1 MSDLNAADFSTY
13 FQDVHGYEPFPWQ
26 IRLTEQVIST
36 GEWPKV
42 IDLPT
47 GSGKT
52 SVLDTAVFALA
63 VNSEQ
68 FPRRVIF
75 VIDRRII
82 VDQVYKRAELIQTK
96 IADGET
102 EVLRLIRERIADI
115 TESTS
120 DHDRALLGTTP
131 LKGGI
136 PIDSEWARRPDL
148 PWVLVSTVDQFGSR
162 LLFRGYGVS
171 KKMRSVH
178 AGLAG
183 NDCLIIL
190 DEVHLAKPFAETLSA
205 VGNLKHGEAL
215 PSRKFHIVEMSA
227 TPANSETETT
237 SETEP
242 FSLVAED
249 LSSSAILRQRVE
261 ALKLAQLRET
271 SSAKPPEVAIPDE
284 VLKIAKKDLPDGVQ
298 SVGVI
303 VNRVLTAR
311 EVHRALADAGYE
323 SHLVTGRM
331 RPLDREKALDKIE
344 LLVDPDANSDT
355 PSEGNHPSFVVATQA
370 IEVGADFSFDCL
382 ITECSPID
390 SLKQRFGRL
399 DRRGTYEE
407 RSGSP
412 AQAWILGVKSAMKSK
427 KPDFVYG
434 GAVKATWNE
443 LVERHGM
450 GNPFNVGVQAS
461 IGKPL
466 SDKDAAPAAE
476 NTLSNYASH
485 ENESSEPESDIEI
498 PRFGTLA
505 NFPDETSAPSLQAPL
520 LLNTHMEAWAQ
531 TNPEPIIQPGID
543 PFLHGME
550 TSPNSDVSLVW
561 RWDHSNEALRLIP
574 PRPAEYLQVP
584 IRAAKSWLS
593 LGPSDTAEED
603 PVADVGTMGT
613 ADELPSPNKQ
623 AQQSGEGTEENE
635 NLEKWKWARWQGY
648 EEGAK
653 PLENTREIRPGD
665 VIIVN
670 PDRGGLSNG
679 NWDPTSDIPV
689 DDLGDAAQAAYEYR
703 HTLRLDR
710 RIYEEAPLPPSEESD
725 FTTREIAEEWLR
737 QLKSDTELPES
748 RPESEWASQL
758 LQEGFGTHPILEPS
772 KYLILVEHNPKTQK
786 AKVDPA
792 TIEGSDEAQSCT
804 GTGVTLR
811 EHMDGLG
818 NLAAEFAKGLSLSEE
833 LQSDFRL
840 AGRLHDLGKVD
851 LRFQLQLVGGDP
863 VKRAGLD
870 EPLAKSLP
878 NTPNVWR
885 YPKGM
890 RHEMASVALIESNPQ
905 VLQEAH
911 DPDLVLHLIAT
922 HHGWARPIPIIP
934 EETDPQNLQYTFDGH
949 QMEASSDLAPTTIAL
964 EGADRFWRLSK
975 KYGHHGLAWLEAIFR
990 LADHRQSAK
999 EVG

>member
-1 MSDLNAADFSTY
+1 MADLTAADFPVY
-13 FQDVHGYEPFPWQ
+13 FRDVHGYEPFPWQ
-26 IRLTEQVIST
+26 VRLTEQVIST
-36 GEWPKV
+36 GEWPEV

-63 VNSEQ
+63 VNPEQ

-96 IADGET
+96 IANGET
-102 EVLRLIRERIADI
+102 EVLRLIRERISDI
-115 TESTS
+115 TGGAS
-120 DHDRALLGTTP
+120 DHDRALLGTTT
-131 LKGGI
+131 LRGGI

-205 VGNLKHGEAL
+205 IGSLKHGEAL

-227 TPANSETETT
+227 TPTDSEAER
-237 SETEP
+237 
-242 FSLVAED
+242 FRLVPED
-249 LSSSAILRQRVE
+249 LSGSAILRQRVE
-261 ALKLAQLRET
+261 ALKLARLRET
-271 SSAKPPEVAIPDE
+271 SSAKPAEVAIPDE
-284 VLKIAKKDLPDGVQ
+284 VLKITKKDLPEGVR

-311 EVHRALADAGYE
+311 AVNQALADAGYK
-323 SHLVTGRM
+323 SHLITGRM
-331 RPLDREKALDKIE
+331 RPLDREKALGEIE
-344 LLVDPDANSDT
+344 LLVDPDADPEISNEDS
-355 PSEGNHPSFVVATQA
+355 NPSFVVATQA

-412 AQAWILGVKSAMKSK
+412 AQAWILGVKSALKSK
-427 KPDFVYG
+427 KSDFVYG
-434 GAVKATWNE
+434 DAVKATWNE
-443 LVERHGM
+443 LVERHGI
-450 GNPFNVGVQAS
+450 GNPFNVGVQA
-461 IGKPL
+461 GTDKPL
-466 SDKDAAPAAE
+466 GDTDDAPVAE
-476 NTLSNYASH
+476 NTPSNYASP
-485 ENESSEPESDIEI
+485 ENESQEPEADIEI

-505 NFPDETSAPSLQAPL
+505 NFSDETTALPLLAPL

-543 PFLHGME
+543 AFLHGME
-550 TSPNSDVSLVW
+550 TSPNSDVSIVW
-561 RWDHSNEALRLIP
+561 RWDHSKEALRLVP

-584 IRAAKSWLS
+584 IRAAKSWLA
-593 LGPSDTAEED
+593 LGPKDKADEE
-603 PVADVGTMGT
+603 PVADVGAIG
-613 ADELPSPNKQ
+613 AEDELPVPAKQ
-623 AQQSGEGTEENE
+623 TPQIADEAGEDAD
-635 NLEKWKWARWQGY
+635 KWKCARWQGH

-653 PLENTREIRPGD
+653 PLENTGEIRPGD
-665 VIIVN
+665 VIIVK

-679 NWDPTSDIPV
+679 NWDPTSDIRV
-689 DDLGDAAQAAYEYR
+689 KDLGDAAQAAYGFR
-703 HTLRLDR
+703 LTLRLDR
-710 RIYEEAPLPPSEESD
+710 RIYQDAPPPPSEESD
-725 FTTREIAEEWLR
+725 FTTREIAEEWLQ
-737 QLKSDTELPES
+737 QLRNDTELPES
-748 RPESEWASQL
+748 EWASKL
-758 LQEGFGTHPILEPS
+758 LQNRFGTHDILGQE
-772 KYLILVEHNPKTQK
+772 KYLILVEHNPKTQR

-818 NLAAEFAKGLSLSEE
+818 NLAAEFAKGLGLSEE

-878 NTPNVWR
+878 NTPTVWQ

-890 RHEMASVALIESNPQ
+890 RHEMASVALIESNPK
-905 VLQEAH
+905 VLEEAH

-922 HHGWARPIPIIP
+922 HHGCARPIPIIP
-934 EETDPQNLQYTFDGH
+934 EETDPQNLQYTFEGH

-964 EGADRFWRLSK
+964 EGADRFWKLSK

-990 LADHRQSAK
+990 LADHRQSEK
-999 EVG
+999 EAG

>member
-1 MSDLNAADFSTY
+1 MAELNAADFPVY
-13 FQDVHGYEPFPWQ
+13 FRDVHGYEPFPWQ
-26 IRLTEQVIST
+26 VRLTEQVVTT

-52 SVLDTAVFALA
+52 SVLDTAIFALA
-63 VNSEQ
+63 VNPER

-82 VDQVYKRAELIQTK
+82 VDQVYERAELIQTK
-96 IADGET
+96 IADGGT
-102 EVLRLIRERIADI
+102 EVLRVIRERISDI
-115 TESTS
+115 TGGAS
-120 DHDRALLGTTP
+120 DHDQALLGTTT
-131 LKGGI
+131 LRGGI

-162 LLFRGYGVS
+162 LLFMGYGVS

-183 NDCLIIL
+183 NDCLVIL

-205 VGNLKHGEAL
+205 VSNLNHGEAL
-215 PSRKFHIVEMSA
+215 PSRKFRIVEMSA
-227 TPANSETETT
+227 TPTDSEVER
-237 SETEP
+237 
-242 FSLVAED
+242 FHLVPED
-249 LSSSAILRQRVE
+249 LSGSAILRQRVE
-261 ALKLAQLRET
+261 ALKLARLRET
-271 SSAKPPEVAIPDE
+271 SSPKPPEVAIPDE
-284 VLKIAKKDLPDGVQ
+284 VLKIAKKDLPEGVRN
-298 SVGVI
+298 VGVI

-311 EVHRALADAGYE
+311 AINQALADAGYE
-323 SHLVTGRM
+323 SHLITGRM
-331 RPLDREKALDKIE
+331 RPLDREKALKEIE
-344 LLVDPDANSDT
+344 LLVDPDANPETSD
-355 PSEGNHPSFVVATQA
+355 EDDHPSFVVATQA

-412 AQAWILGVKSAMKSK
+412 AQAWILGVKSAIKSK

-434 GAVKATWNE
+434 ESVKATWNE
-443 LVERHGM
+443 LVERHGI
-450 GNPFNVGVQAS
+450 GNPFNVGVQA
-461 IGKPL
+461 GTGMPL
-466 SDKDAAPAAE
+466 GDTDTAPVAE
-476 NTLSNYASH
+476 NAPSDR
-485 ENESSEPESDIEI
+485 ENKSPEPETDIEI
-498 PRFGTLA
+498 PRFGTLS
-505 NFPDETSAPSLQAPL
+505 NFPDEASARPKKAPL

-531 TNPEPIIQPGID
+531 TNPEPVIQPGID
-543 PFLHGME
+543 AFLHGME

-561 RWDHSNEALRLIP
+561 RWDHSNEALRLVP

-584 IRAAKSWLS
+584 IRAAKSWLA
-593 LGPSDTAEED
+593 LGPKDTAVEEPVADAGTMGDEDELPIPAKQTPQIDDDAEED
-603 PVADVGTMGT
+603 TH
-613 ADELPSPNKQ
+613 
-623 AQQSGEGTEENE
+623 
-635 NLEKWKWARWQGY
+635 KWKCARWQGH
-648 EEGAK
+648 EEGAETLDNAGK
-653 PLENTREIRPGD
+653 IRPGD

-679 NWDPTSDIPV
+679 NWDPTSSEPV
-689 DDLGDAAQAAYEYR
+689 RDLGDAAQAAYGFR
-703 HTLRLDR
+703 LTLRLDR
-710 RIYEEAPLPPSEESD
+710 RIYEDAPPPPSEESD
-725 FTTREIAEEWLR
+725 FTTREIAEEWLQ
-737 QLKSDTELPES
+737 QLQSETEL
-748 RPESEWASQL
+748 PESEWASQL
-758 LQEGFGTHPILEPS
+758 LQHGFGEHYILKQE
-772 KYLILVEHNPKTQK
+772 KYLILVEHNPETQK

-818 NLAAEFAKGLSLSEE
+818 SLAAEFAKGLGLSEE
-833 LQSDFRL
+833 LQSDFHL

-851 LRFQLQLVGGDP
+851 PRFQLQLVGGDP
-863 VKRAGLD
+863 VKRAELD

-878 NTPNVWR
+878 KAARVWQ

-905 VLQEAH
+905 VLEEAH

-934 EETDPQNLQYTFDGH
+934 EETDPQNLQYTFEGH
-949 QMEASSDLAPTTIAL
+949 QMEASSNLAPTTIAL
-964 EGADRFWRLSK
+964 EGADRFWNLSR

-990 LADHRQSAK
+990 LADHRQSAR
-999 EVG
+999 EAG

>member
-1 MSDLNAADFSTY
+1 MADLKVADFHAY
-13 FQDVHGYEPFPWQ
+13 FRDVHGYEPFPWQ
-26 IRLTEQVIST
+26 VRLTEQVIST
-36 GEWPKV
+36 GEWPQV

-96 IADGET
+96 IEGGDT
-102 EVLRLIRERIADI
+102 EVLRLVRERISDI
-115 TESTS
+115 TGGAS
-120 DHDRALLGTTP
+120 DHDRALLGTSP

-215 PSRKFHIVEMSA
+215 PSRKFQIVEMSA
-227 TPANSETETT
+227 TPTT
-237 SETEP
+237 SEAEP
-242 FSLVAED
+242 FRLVPED
-249 LSSSAILRQRVE
+249 LSGSGILRQRVE
-261 ALKLAQLRET
+261 ALKLARLRET
-271 SSAKPPEVAIPDE
+271 SSAKPSEVAIPDE
-284 VLKIAKKDLPDGVQ
+284 VLKIAKKDLPEGVR

-311 EVHRALADAGYE
+311 AVNQALADAGYQ
-323 SHLVTGRM
+323 SHLITGRM
-331 RPLDREKALDKIE
+331 RPLDREKALEEIA
-344 LLVDPDANSDT
+344 LLVDPDANPEASNED
-355 PSEGNHPSFVVATQA
+355 SNPSFVVATQA

-412 AQAWILGVKSAMKSK
+412 AQAWILGVKSALKSK

-434 GAVKATWNE
+434 EAVKATWDE
-443 LVERHGM
+443 LVERHGI
-450 GNPFNVGVQAS
+450 GNPFNVGVQ
-461 IGKPL
+461 
-466 SDKDAAPAAE
+466 
-476 NTLSNYASH
+476 
-485 ENESSEPESDIEI
+485 
-498 PRFGTLA
+498 GTLA
-505 NFPDETSAPSLQAPL
+505 NFPDEAFAPSLQAPL
-520 LLNTHMEAWAQ
+520 LLNTHIETWAQ

-543 PFLHGME
+543 AFLHGME

-561 RWDHSNEALRLIP
+561 RWDHTKEALRLVP

-584 IRAAKSWLS
+584 IRAAKSWLA
-593 LGPSDTAEED
+593 LGPRD
-603 PVADVGTMGT
+603 T
-613 ADELPSPNKQ
+613 ADEESIADVETIGAEDELPMPSKQ
-623 AQQSGEGTEENE
+623 KPQIDDDAEKDTD
-635 NLEKWKWARWQGY
+635 KWKCAKWQGH

-653 PLENTREIRPGD
+653 PLDNTSEIRPGD

-679 NWDPTSDIPV
+679 NWDPTSDIRV
-689 DDLGDAAQAAYEYR
+689 DDLGDAAQAAYGFR
-703 HTLRLDR
+703 LTLRLDG
-710 RIYEEAPLPPSEESD
+710 RIYEDAPAPPSEESD
-725 FTTREIAEEWLR
+725 ATAREIAEEWLE
-737 QLKSDTELPES
+737 QLQSDAEL
-748 RPESEWASQL
+748 PESEWASQL
-758 LQEGFGTHPILEPS
+758 LQNRFGTHYISGQE
-772 KYLILVEHNPKTQK
+772 KYVVLVEHDPKTQR

-818 NLAAEFAKGLSLSEE
+818 NLAAEFAKGLGLSEE

-851 LRFQLQLVGGDP
+851 PRFQLQLVGGDP
-863 VKRAGLD
+863 VRRAGLD

-878 NTPNVWR
+878 HAGRVWQ

-890 RHEMASVALIESNPQ
+890 RHEMASVALIESNPE
-905 VLQEAH
+905 VLEEAH

-934 EETDPQNLQYTFDGH
+934 EETDPQNLQYTFERH
-949 QMEASSDLAPTTIAL
+949 QMEASSDLAPTTLAL
-964 EGADRFWRLSK
+964 EGADRFWKLSK

-990 LADHRQSAK
+990 LADHRQSEK
-999 EVG
+999 EAG

>member
-1 MSDLNAADFSTY
+1 MPDLNAADFPVY
-13 FQDVHGYEPFPWQ
+13 FRDVHGYEPFPWQ
-26 IRLTEQVIST
+26 VRLTEQVVST

-52 SVLDTAVFALA
+52 SVLDTAIFALA
-63 VNSEQ
+63 VDPEQ

-82 VDQVYKRAELIQTK
+82 VDQVYERAELIQTK
-96 IADGET
+96 IADGGT
-102 EVLRLIRERIADI
+102 EVLRVIRERISDI
-115 TESTS
+115 TGGAS
-120 DHDRALLGTTP
+120 DHDQALLGTTT
-131 LKGGI
+131 LRGGI

-183 NDCLIIL
+183 NDCLVIL

-205 VGNLKHGEAL
+205 VGSLKHGEAL
-215 PSRKFHIVEMSA
+215 PSRKFHMVEMSA
-227 TPANSETETT
+227 TPTT
-237 SETEP
+237 SEAEP
-242 FSLVAED
+242 FRLVPED
-249 LSSSAILRQRVE
+249 LSNSAILRQRVE

-284 VLKIAKKDLPDGVQ
+284 VLKIAKKDLPEGVRN
-298 SVGVI
+298 VGVI

-311 EVHRALADAGYE
+311 AVNQALVDAGYE
-323 SHLVTGRM
+323 SHLITGRM
-331 RPLDREKALDKIE
+331 RPLDREKALEEIE
-344 LLVDPDANSDT
+344 LLVDPDANPETS
-355 PSEGNHPSFVVATQA
+355 SEDGYPSFVVATQA

-434 GAVKATWNE
+434 ESVKATWNE
-443 LVERHGM
+443 LIERHGI
-450 GNPFNVGVQAS
+450 GNPFNAGVQAGMG
-461 IGKPL
+461 IPL
-466 SDKDAAPAAE
+466 GDTDAAPASE
-476 NTLSNYASH
+476 NTLSNR
-485 ENESSEPESDIEI
+485 ENESQEPEADIEI
-498 PRFGTLA
+498 PRFGTLTS
-505 NFPDETSAPSLQAPL
+505 FPGEASAPSLQAPL
-520 LLNTHMEAWAQ
+520 LLNTHMETWAQ

-543 PFLHGME
+543 AFLHGME

-561 RWDHSNEALRLIP
+561 RWDHSNEALRLVP

-584 IRAAKSWLS
+584 IRAAKSWLAS
-593 LGPSDTAEED
+593 GPKVAADEE
-603 PVADVGTMGT
+603 PVADVGTTG
-613 ADELPSPNKQ
+613 AEDELPMPVKQ
-623 AQQSGEGTEENE
+623 TPQIDDEAKEDTD
-635 NLEKWKWARWQGY
+635 KWKYVRWQGH
-648 EEGAK
+648 EEGAE
-653 PLENTREIRPGD
+653 PLENTGEIRPGD

-679 NWDPTSDIPV
+679 NWDPTSDIRI
-689 DDLGDAAQAAYEYR
+689 DDLGDAAQAAYGHR
-703 HTLRLDR
+703 LTLRLDNN
-710 RIYEEAPLPPSEESD
+710 IYTDAPPPPSEESD
-725 FTTREIAEEWLR
+725 FSPREIAEEWLER
-737 QLKSDTELPES
+737 LQSNAE
-748 RPESEWASQL
+748 RPEAQWASQL
-758 LQEGFGTHPILEPS
+758 LQNRFGIHIILDPK
-772 KYLILVEHNPKTQK
+772 KYLILVEHDPKTQR

-818 NLAAEFAKGLSLSEE
+818 GLAAEFAKSLGISQE
-833 LQSDFRL
+833 LQNDIQL

-851 LRFQLQLVGGDP
+851 LRFQLQLVGGDL

-878 NTPNVWR
+878 NTPAVRR

-890 RHEMASVALIESNPQ
+890 RHEMASVALIESNPK
-905 VLQEAH
+905 VLEEAH

-934 EETDPQNLQYTFDGH
+934 EETDPQNLQYTFEGH
-949 QMEASSDLAPTTIAL
+949 RMEASSDLAPTTIAL
-964 EGADRFWRLSK
+964 EGADRFWKLSK

-990 LADHRQSAK
+990 LADHRQSAR
-999 EVG
+999 EAG

>member
-1 MSDLNAADFSTY
+1 MPDLNAADFPVY
-13 FQDVHGYEPFPWQ
+13 FRDVHGYEPFPWQ
-26 IRLTEQVIST
+26 VRLTEQVIST

-52 SVLDTAVFALA
+52 SVLDTAIFALA
-63 VNSEQ
+63 VDPEQ

-82 VDQVYKRAELIQTK
+82 VDQVYERAELIQTK
-96 IADGET
+96 IADGGT
-102 EVLRLIRERIADI
+102 EVLRAIRERISDI
-115 TESTS
+115 TGGTS
-120 DHDRALLGTTP
+120 DHDQALLGTTT
-131 LKGGI
+131 LRGGI

-183 NDCLIIL
+183 NDCLVIL

-205 VGNLKHGEAL
+205 VGSLNHGEAL
-215 PSRKFHIVEMSA
+215 PSRKFHMVEMSA
-227 TPANSETETT
+227 TPTT
-237 SETEP
+237 SEVEP
-242 FSLVAED
+242 FRLVPED
-249 LSSSAILRQRVE
+249 LSNSAILRQRVE
-261 ALKLAQLRET
+261 ALKLARLRET
-271 SSAKPPEVAIPDE
+271 SSAKPPEAAIPDE
-284 VLKIAKKDLPDGVQ
+284 VLKIANKDLPEGVRN
-298 SVGVI
+298 VGVI

-311 EVHRALADAGYE
+311 AVNQALVDAGYE
-323 SHLVTGRM
+323 SHLITGRM
-331 RPLDREKALDKIE
+331 RPLDREKALEEIE
-344 LLVDPDANSDT
+344 LLVDPDANPETS
-355 PSEGNHPSFVVATQA
+355 SEDGLPSFVVATQA

-434 GAVKATWNE
+434 ESVKATWNE
-443 LVERHGM
+443 LVERHGI
-450 GNPFNVGVQAS
+450 GNPFNVGVQAGMD
-461 IGKPL
+461 IPL
-466 SDKDAAPAAE
+466 GDTHAAPASE
-476 NTLSNYASH
+476 NTLSNR
-485 ENESSEPESDIEI
+485 ENESQEPEADIEI

-505 NFPDETSAPSLQAPL
+505 NFPGEASAPSLRAPL

-543 PFLHGME
+543 AFLHGME

-561 RWDHSNEALRLIP
+561 RWDHSNEALRLVP

-584 IRAAKSWLS
+584 TRSAKSWLA
-593 LGPSDTAEED
+593 LGPKDTADEE
-603 PVADVGTMGT
+603 PVADVGTTGAEDDLPT
-613 ADELPSPNKQ
+613 PAKQSPQIDDEVEEDAD
-623 AQQSGEGTEENE
+623 
-635 NLEKWKWARWQGY
+635 KWKCARWQGH

-653 PLENTREIRPGD
+653 LLDNTGEIRPGD

-679 NWDPTSDIPV
+679 NWDPTSSEPV
-689 DDLGDAAQAAYEYR
+689 QDLGDAAQAAYGFR
-703 HTLRLDR
+703 LTLRLDR
-710 RIYEEAPLPPSEESD
+710 RIYENAPPPPSEESD

-737 QLKSDTELPES
+737 QLQSDTELPEAK
-748 RPESEWASQL
+748 WAGQL
-758 LQEGFGTHPILEPS
+758 LENRFGTHYILEQE
-772 KYLILVEHNPKTQK
+772 KYLILVEHNPETQR

-818 NLAAEFAKGLSLSEE
+818 NLAAEFAKSLGLSEE

-851 LRFQLQLVGGDP
+851 PRFQLQLVGGDL

-905 VLQEAH
+905 VLEEAH

-922 HHGWARPIPIIP
+922 HHGCARPIPIIP
-934 EETDPQNLQYTFDGH
+934 EEPDPQNLQYAFEGH

-964 EGADRFWRLSK
+964 EGADRFWKLSK

-990 LADHRQSAK
+990 LADHRQSAR
-999 EVG
+999 EAGR

>member
-1 MSDLNAADFSTY
+1 MADLNAADFPVY
-13 FQDVHGYEPFPWQ
+13 FRDVHGYEPFPWQ
-26 IRLTEQVIST
+26 VRLTEQVIST
-36 GEWPKV
+36 GEWPEV

-63 VNSEQ
+63 VNPEQ

-82 VDQVYKRAELIQTK
+82 VDQVYERAELIQTK

-102 EVLRLIRERIADI
+102 EVLRLIRERISDI
-115 TESTS
+115 TGGAS
-120 DHDRALLGTTP
+120 DHDRALLGTTT
-131 LKGGI
+131 LRGGI

-162 LLFRGYGVS
+162 LLFRGYGIS

-215 PSRKFHIVEMSA
+215 PSRKFHIVQMSA
-227 TPANSETETT
+227 TPTT
-237 SETEP
+237 SEAEP
-242 FSLVAED
+242 FRLVPED
-249 LSSSAILRQRVE
+249 LSGSTILRQRVE
-261 ALKLAQLRET
+261 ALKLARLRET
-271 SSAKPPEVAIPDE
+271 SSAKPSEVAIPDE
-284 VLKIAKKDLPDGVQ
+284 VLKIAKKDLPEGVR

-311 EVHRALADAGYE
+311 AVNQALVDAGYK
-323 SHLVTGRM
+323 SHLITGRM
-331 RPLDREKALDKIE
+331 RPLDREKALKRIE
-344 LLVDPDANSDT
+344 LLVDPDANPEASNED
-355 PSEGNHPSFVVATQA
+355 SNPSFVVATQA

-382 ITECSPID
+382 ITECSPVD

-407 RSGSP
+407 RSGSA
-412 AQAWILGVKSAMKSK
+412 AQAWILGVKSALKSK

-434 GAVKATWNE
+434 DAVKATWDE
-443 LVERHGM
+443 LVERHGI
-450 GNPFNVGVQAS
+450 GNPFNVGVQGTLTDFPS
-461 IGKPL
+461 ET
-466 SDKDAAPAAE
+466 AAP
-476 NTLSNYASH
+476 S
-485 ENESSEPESDIEI
+485 I
-498 PRFGTLA
+498 
-505 NFPDETSAPSLQAPL
+505 QAPL

-543 PFLHGME
+543 AFLHGME

-561 RWDHSNEALRLIP
+561 RWDHTKEALRLVP

-584 IRAAKSWLS
+584 IRAAKSWLA
-593 LGPSDTAEED
+593 LGPKDKADEEPIADVETMGAEDELPIPSKQKPQIDDDAEED
-603 PVADVGTMGT
+603 TD
-613 ADELPSPNKQ
+613 
-623 AQQSGEGTEENE
+623 
-635 NLEKWKWARWQGY
+635 KWKCAKWQGH

-653 PLENTREIRPGD
+653 PLENTSEIHPGD

-679 NWDPTSDIPV
+679 NWDPTSDIRV
-689 DDLGDAAQAAYEYR
+689 DDLGDAAQAAYGFR
-703 HTLRLDR
+703 LTLRLDGL
-710 RIYEEAPLPPSEESD
+710 IYKDAPPPPSEESD
-725 FTTREIAEEWLR
+725 FTAREISEEWLQ
-737 QLKSDTELPES
+737 QLQSDTELPES
-748 RPESEWASQL
+748 AWASQL
-758 LQEGFGTHPILEPS
+758 LRHGFGTHYILAPE
-772 KYLILVEHNPKTQK
+772 KYLILVEHNPETQR

-804 GTGVTLR
+804 GTGVTLK

-818 NLAAEFAKGLSLSEE
+818 NLAAEFAKGLGLSEE

-840 AGRLHDLGKVD
+840 AGRLHDLGKID
-851 LRFQLQLVGGDP
+851 PRFQLQLVGGDL
-863 VKRAGLD
+863 VRRAGLD

-878 NTPNVWR
+878 NAGRVWR
-885 YPKGM
+885 YPKNM
-890 RHEMASVALIESNPQ
+890 RHEMASVALIESNPK
-905 VLQEAH
+905 VLEEAH

-934 EETDPQNLQYTFDGH
+934 EETDPQNLQYTFEGH

-964 EGADRFWRLSK
+964 EGADRFWKLSR
-975 KYGHHGLAWLEAIFR
+975 KYGQHGLAWLEAIFR
-990 LADHRQSAK
+990 LADHRQSEK
-999 EVG
+999 EAG

>member
-1 MSDLNAADFSTY
+1 MANLNAADFPVY
-13 FQDVHGYEPFPWQ
+13 FRDVHGYEPFPWQ
-26 IRLTEQVIST
+26 VRLTEQVIST
-36 GEWPKV
+36 GEWPEV

-63 VNSEQ
+63 VNPEQ

-82 VDQVYKRAELIQTK
+82 VDQVYERAELIQTK
-96 IADGET
+96 IADGQT
-102 EVLRLIRERIADI
+102 KVLRLIKERIADI
-115 TESTS
+115 TGSTS
-120 DHDRALLGTTP
+120 DHDRALLGTSP

-190 DEVHLAKPFAETLSA
+190 DEVHLAEPFAETLSA

-215 PSRKFHIVEMSA
+215 PSRKFQIVEMSA
-227 TPANSETETT
+227 TPTT
-237 SETEP
+237 SEAEP
-242 FSLVAED
+242 FHLVPED
-249 LSSSAILRQRVE
+249 LSGSAILRQRVE
-261 ALKLAQLRET
+261 ALKLARLRET
-271 SSAKPPEVAIPDE
+271 SSPKPPEVAIPDE
-284 VLKIAKKDLPDGVQ
+284 VLKIAKKDLPEGVR

-311 EVHRALADAGYE
+311 AVNQALVDAGYE
-323 SHLVTGRM
+323 SHLITGRM
-331 RPLDREKALDKIE
+331 RPLDREKALEEIE
-344 LLVDPDANSDT
+344 LLVDPDANPEASNQD
-355 PSEGNHPSFVVATQA
+355 SNPSFVVATQA

-412 AQAWILGVKSAMKSK
+412 AQAWILGVKSALKSK

-434 GAVKATWNE
+434 DAVKATWNE
-443 LVERHGM
+443 LVERHGI
-450 GNPFNVGVQAS
+450 GNPFNVGVQ
-461 IGKPL
+461 
-466 SDKDAAPAAE
+466 
-476 NTLSNYASH
+476 
-485 ENESSEPESDIEI
+485 
-498 PRFGTLA
+498 GTLTD
-505 NFPDETSAPSLQAPL
+505 FPSEAFARPHKAPL
-520 LLNTHMEAWAQ
+520 LLNTHIEAWAQ

-543 PFLHGME
+543 AFLHGME

-561 RWDHSNEALRLIP
+561 RWDHTKEALRLVP

-584 IRAAKSWLS
+584 IRAAKSWLA
-593 LGPSDTAEED
+593 LGLKDKADEE
-603 PVADVGTMGT
+603 PIADVETMG
-613 ADELPSPNKQ
+613 AEDELPIPAKQ
-623 AQQSGEGTEENE
+623 KPQIDDDAEKDTD
-635 NLEKWKWARWQGY
+635 KWKCARWQGH

-653 PLENTREIRPGD
+653 PLDNTSEIRPGD

-670 PDRGGLSNG
+670 PGRGGLRNG
-679 NWDPTSDIPV
+679 NWDPTSSELV
-689 DDLGDAAQAAYEYR
+689 RDLGDAAQAAYGFR
-703 HTLRLDR
+703 LTLRLDR
-710 RIYEEAPLPPSEESD
+710 RIYENAPLPPSEKSD
-725 FTTREIAEEWLR
+725 ATVREIAEEWLER
-737 QLKSDTELPES
+737 LRSDAEQPEAK
-748 RPESEWASQL
+748 WASRL
-758 LQEGFGTHPILEPS
+758 LQNRFGIHTILDPK
-772 KYLILVEHNPKTQK
+772 KYLILVEHDPKTQR

-818 NLAAEFAKGLSLSEE
+818 NLAAEFAKGLGLSEE

-851 LRFQLQLVGGDP
+851 PRFQLQLVGGDP

-878 NTPNVWR
+878 HAGRVWE

-890 RHEMASVALIESNPQ
+890 RHEMASVALIESNPE
-905 VLQEAH
+905 VLEEAH

-934 EETDPQNLQYTFDGH
+934 EETDPQNLQYAFEGH

-964 EGADRFWRLSK
+964 EGADRFWKLSK

-990 LADHRQSAK
+990 LADHRQSEK
-999 EVG
+999 EAS

>member
-1 MSDLNAADFSTY
+1 MADLKAADFPAY
-13 FQDVHGYEPFPWQ
+13 FRDIHGYEPFPWQ
-26 IRLTEQVIST
+26 VRLTEQVIST
-36 GEWPKV
+36 GEWPEV

-63 VNSEQ
+63 VNPEQ

-82 VDQVYKRAELIQTK
+82 VDQVYERAELIQTK

-102 EVLRLIRERIADI
+102 EVLRLVRGRISDI
-115 TESTS
+115 TGGAS
-120 DHDRALLGTTP
+120 DHDQVLLGTTP

-215 PSRKFHIVEMSA
+215 PSRKFQIVEMSA
-227 TPANSETETT
+227 TPTT
-237 SETEP
+237 SEAEP
-242 FSLVAED
+242 FRLVPED
-249 LSSSAILRQRVE
+249 LSCSAILRQRVE
-261 ALKLAQLRET
+261 ALKLARLRET
-271 SSAKPPEVAIPDE
+271 SSAKPSEVAIPDE
-284 VLKIAKKDLPDGVQ
+284 VLKIAKKDLPEGVR

-311 EVHRALADAGYE
+311 AVNQALVDAGYE
-323 SHLVTGRM
+323 SHLITGRM
-331 RPLDREKALDKIE
+331 RPLDREKALEEIE
-344 LLVDPDANSDT
+344 LLVDPDVDPEISNKS
-355 PSEGNHPSFVVATQA
+355 SNPSFVVATQA

-412 AQAWILGVKSAMKSK
+412 AQAWILGVKSALKSK

-434 GAVKATWNE
+434 DAVKATWDE
-443 LVERHGM
+443 LVERHGI
-450 GNPFNVGVQAS
+450 GNPFNVGVQA
-461 IGKPL
+461 GMNKPL
-466 SDKDAAPAAE
+466 GDTDAASSSDNAP
-476 NTLSNYASH
+476 SNYASP
-485 ENESSEPESDIEI
+485 ENESPEPEAAIEI
-498 PRFGTLA
+498 PRFGTLSD
-505 NFPDETSAPSLQAPL
+505 FPSETAAPSLQAPL
-520 LLNTHMEAWAQ
+520 LLNTHIEAWAQ

-543 PFLHGME
+543 AFLHGME

-561 RWDHSNEALRLIP
+561 RWDHTKEALRLVP

-584 IRAAKSWLS
+584 IRAAKSWLA
-593 LGPSDTAEED
+593 LGPKDTADEEPIADVETIGAEDELSVPSKQKPQIDDDAEED
-603 PVADVGTMGT
+603 TD
-613 ADELPSPNKQ
+613 
-623 AQQSGEGTEENE
+623 
-635 NLEKWKWARWQGY
+635 KWKCAKWQGH

-653 PLENTREIRPGD
+653 PLENTSEIHPGD

-679 NWDPTSDIPV
+679 NWDPTSDIRV
-689 DDLGDAAQAAYEYR
+689 DDLGDAAQAAYGFR
-703 HTLRLDR
+703 LTLRLDGL
-710 RIYEEAPLPPSEESD
+710 IYKDAPPPPSEESD
-725 FTTREIAEEWLR
+725 ATAREIAEEWLER
-737 QLKSDTELPES
+737 SRSNAEYPEAK
-748 RPESEWASQL
+748 WASRL
-758 LQEGFGTHPILEPS
+758 LQNRFGIHTILNPK
-772 KYLILVEHNPKTQK
+772 KYLILVEHNPETQK

-818 NLAAEFAKGLSLSEE
+818 NLAAEFAKGLGLSEE

-851 LRFQLQLVGGDP
+851 PRFQLQLVGGDP

-878 NTPNVWR
+878 HAGRVWQ

-890 RHEMASVALIESNPQ
+890 RHEMASVALIESNPE
-905 VLQEAH
+905 VLEEAH

-922 HHGWARPIPIIP
+922 HHGWARPIPIMP
-934 EETDPQNLQYTFDGH
+934 EENDPQNLQYAFEGH
-949 QMEASSDLAPTTIAL
+949 QMEASSDLAPTTLAL
-964 EGADRFWRLSK
+964 EGADRFWKLSK

-990 LADHRQSAK
+990 LADHRQSEK
-999 EVG
+999 EAG

>member
-1 MSDLNAADFSTY
+1 MADLTAADFPVY
-13 FQDVHGYEPFPWQ
+13 FRDVHGYEPFPWQ
-26 IRLTEQVIST
+26 VRLTEQVIST
-36 GEWPKV
+36 GEWPEV

-63 VNSEQ
+63 VNPEQ

-82 VDQVYKRAELIQTK
+82 VDQVYERAELIQTK

-102 EVLRLIRERIADI
+102 EILRLIREQISDI
-115 TESTS
+115 TGGASA
-120 DHDRALLGTTP
+120 HDRALLGTTT
-131 LKGGI
+131 LRGGI

-205 VGNLKHGEAL
+205 VGSLKHGEAL

-227 TPANSETETT
+227 TPTDSEVERFRLI
-237 SETEP
+237 P
-242 FSLVAED
+242 ED
-249 LSSSAILRQRVE
+249 LSGSAILRQRVE
-261 ALKLAQLRET
+261 AMKLARLQET
-271 SSAKPPEVAIPDE
+271 SSPKPPEVAIPEE
-284 VLKIAKKDLPDGVQ
+284 VLKIAKKDLPEGVRN
-298 SVGVI
+298 VGVI

-311 EVHRALADAGYE
+311 AVNQALTEAGFA
-323 SHLVTGRM
+323 SHLITGRM
-331 RPLDREKALDKIE
+331 RPLDREKALREIE
-344 LLVDPDANSDT
+344 LLVDPDADPETSN
-355 PSEGNHPSFVVATQA
+355 EGGNPSFVVATQA

-412 AQAWILGVKSAMKSK
+412 AQAWILGVKFTIKSK
-427 KPDFVYG
+427 KRDFVYG
-434 GAVKATWNE
+434 DAVKATWNE
-443 LVERHGM
+443 LVERHGI
-450 GNPFNVGVQAS
+450 GNPFNVGVQADLDM
-461 IGKPL
+461 PL
-466 SDKDAAPAAE
+466 GDTDATSVAE
-476 NTLSNYASH
+476 NTPSNYTSP
-485 ENESSEPESDIEI
+485 ENESSEPEAGIEI
-498 PRFGTLA
+498 PRLGTLA
-505 NFPDETSAPSLQAPL
+505 NFPEETTALPLLAPL

-543 PFLHGME
+543 AFLHGME

-561 RWDHSNEALRLIP
+561 RWDHSKEALRLVP

-584 IRAAKSWLS
+584 IRAAKSWLA
-593 LGPSDTAEED
+593 LGPKDKADEE
-603 PVADVGTMGT
+603 PVADVGTIGAEDEQPVPAKQT
-613 ADELPSPNKQ
+613 PQIADE
-623 AQQSGEGTEENE
+623 AGEDTD
-635 NLEKWKWARWQGY
+635 KWKRARWLGH

-653 PLENTREIRPGD
+653 TLDDTGAIRPGD

-670 PDRGGLSNG
+670 PNRGGLSNG
-679 NWDPTSDIPV
+679 NWDPTSSELV
-689 DDLGDAAQAAYEYR
+689 HDLGDAAQAAYKR
-703 HTLRLDR
+703 RLTLRLDG
-710 RIYEEAPLPPSEESD
+710 RINQDAPEPPAPPSEESD
-725 FTTREIAEEWLR
+725 ATTREIVEGWLH
-737 QLKSDTELPES
+737 QLQSETEL
-748 RPESEWASQL
+748 PESEWASQL
-758 LQEGFGTHPILEPS
+758 LRHGFSTHYVSEQE
-772 KYLILVEHNPKTQK
+772 KYLILVERDLKTQR

-818 NLAAEFAKGLSLSEE
+818 NLAAEFAKGLGLSEE

-878 NTPNVWR
+878 NTPTVWR

-922 HHGWARPIPIIP
+922 HHGCARPIPIIP
-934 EETDPQNLQYTFDGH
+934 EETDPQNLQYTFEGH

-964 EGADRFWRLSK
+964 EGADRFWKLSK

-990 LADHRQSAK
+990 LADHRQSEK
-999 EVG
+999 EAS

>member
-1 MSDLNAADFSTY
+1 MADLNAADFPVY
-13 FQDVHGYEPFPWQ
+13 FRDVHGYEPFPWQ
-26 IRLTEQVIST
+26 VRLTEQVIST
-36 GEWPKV
+36 GEWPEV

-63 VNSEQ
+63 VNPEQ

-82 VDQVYKRAELIQTK
+82 VDQVYKRAELIQKK
-96 IADGET
+96 IDDGET
-102 EVLRLIRERIADI
+102 EVLRLIRERISDI
-115 TESTS
+115 TGGAS
-120 DHDRALLGTTP
+120 DHDRALLGTSP

-205 VGNLKHGEAL
+205 VGQLKHGEAL
-215 PSRKFHIVEMSA
+215 PSRKFHIVQMSA
-227 TPANSETETT
+227 TPTT
-237 SETEP
+237 SEAEP
-242 FSLVAED
+242 FRLVPED

-261 ALKLAQLRET
+261 ALKLARLRET
-271 SSAKPPEVAIPDE
+271 SSAKPSEVAIPDE
-284 VLKIAKKDLPDGVQ
+284 VLKIAKKDLPEGVR

-311 EVHRALADAGYE
+311 AVNQALADAGYQ
-323 SHLVTGRM
+323 SHLITGRM
-331 RPLDREKALDKIE
+331 RPLDREKALEEIE
-344 LLVDPDANSDT
+344 LLVDPDANL
-355 PSEGNHPSFVVATQA
+355 EGSNEDDHPSFVVATQA

-412 AQAWILGVKSAMKSK
+412 AQAWILGVKSALKSK
-427 KPDFVYG
+427 KSDFVYG
-434 GAVKATWNE
+434 DAVKATWNE
-443 LVERHGM
+443 LVDQHGI
-450 GNPFNVGVQAS
+450 GNPFNVGVQ
-461 IGKPL
+461 
-466 SDKDAAPAAE
+466 
-476 NTLSNYASH
+476 
-485 ENESSEPESDIEI
+485 
-498 PRFGTLA
+498 GTLA
-505 NFPDETSAPSLQAPL
+505 NFPDEAFAPSLQAPL
-520 LLNTHMEAWAQ
+520 LLNTHIEAWAQ

-543 PFLHGME
+543 AFLHGME

-561 RWDHSNEALRLIP
+561 RWDHTKEALRLVP

-584 IRAAKSWLS
+584 IRAAKSWLA
-593 LGPSDTAEED
+593 LGPKY
-603 PVADVGTMGT
+603 T
-613 ADELPSPNKQ
+613 ADEEPIADVETIGAEDELSVPSKQ
-623 AQQSGEGTEENE
+623 KTQIDDDVEKDTD
-635 NLEKWKWARWQGY
+635 KWKCAKWQGH

-653 PLENTREIRPGD
+653 PLENTSEIHPGD

-679 NWDPTSDIPV
+679 NWDPTSDIRV
-689 DDLGDAAQAAYEYR
+689 DDLGDAAQAAYGFR
-703 HTLRLDR
+703 LTLRLDGL
-710 RIYEEAPLPPSEESD
+710 IYKDAPPPPSEESD
-725 FTTREIAEEWLR
+725 ATAREIAEEWLER
-737 QLKSDTELPES
+737 SRSNAEYPEAK
-748 RPESEWASQL
+748 WASQL
-758 LQEGFGTHPILEPS
+758 LQNRFGIHTILNPK
-772 KYLILVEHNPKTQK
+772 KYLILVEHDPKTQR

-804 GTGVTLR
+804 GTGVTLK

-818 NLAAEFAKGLSLSEE
+818 NLAAEFAKGLGLSEE

-851 LRFQLQLVGGDP
+851 PRFQLQLVGGDP

-878 NTPNVWR
+878 HAGRVWQ

-890 RHEMASVALIESNPQ
+890 RHEMASVALIESNPE
-905 VLQEAH
+905 VLEEAH

-934 EETDPQNLQYTFDGH
+934 EETDPQNLQYTFERH
-949 QMEASSDLAPTTIAL
+949 QMEASSDLAPTTLAL
-964 EGADRFWRLSK
+964 EGADRFWKLSK

-990 LADHRQSAK
+990 LADHRQSEK
-999 EVG
+999 EAG

>member
-1 MSDLNAADFSTY
+1 MADLKAADFHAY
-13 FQDVHGYEPFPWQ
+13 FRDVHGYDPFPWQ
-26 IRLTEQVIST
+26 VRLTEQVIST
-36 GEWPKV
+36 GEWPQV

-63 VNSEQ
+63 VNPEQ

-82 VDQVYKRAELIQTK
+82 VDQVYKRAELIQKK
-96 IADGET
+96 IDDGQT
-102 EVLRLIRERIADI
+102 EVLRLMKERIADI
-115 TESTS
+115 TGSTS
-120 DHDRALLGTTP
+120 DQVLLGTSP

-190 DEVHLAKPFAETLSA
+190 DEVHLAKPFSETLSA

-215 PSRKFHIVEMSA
+215 PSRKFQIVEMSA
-227 TPANSETETT
+227 TPTDSEA
-237 SETEP
+237 EP
-242 FSLVAED
+242 FRLVPED
-249 LSSSAILRQRVE
+249 LSGSAILRQRVE
-261 ALKLAQLRET
+261 ALKLARLRET
-271 SSAKPPEVAIPDE
+271 SSAKPSEVAIPDE
-284 VLKIAKKDLPDGVQ
+284 VLKIAKKDLPEGVR

-311 EVHRALADAGYE
+311 AVSQALADAGYE
-323 SHLVTGRM
+323 SHLITGRM
-331 RPLDREKALDKIE
+331 RPLDREKALEEIE
-344 LLVDPDANSDT
+344 LLVDPDANLEASNKDD
-355 PSEGNHPSFVVATQA
+355 HPSFVVATQA
-370 IEVGADFSFDCL
+370 IEVGADFSFDYL

-412 AQAWILGVKSAMKSK
+412 AQAWILGVKSALKSK
-427 KPDFVYG
+427 KSDFVYG
-434 GAVKATWNE
+434 DAVKATWNE
-443 LVERHGM
+443 LVDRHGI
-450 GNPFNVGVQAS
+450 GNPFNVGVQ
-461 IGKPL
+461 
-466 SDKDAAPAAE
+466 
-476 NTLSNYASH
+476 
-485 ENESSEPESDIEI
+485 
-498 PRFGTLA
+498 GTLT
-505 NFPDETSAPSLQAPL
+505 NFPGETAAPSLQAPL

-543 PFLHGME
+543 AFLHGME

-561 RWDHSNEALRLIP
+561 RWDHTKEALRLVP

-584 IRAAKSWLS
+584 IRAAKSWLA
-593 LGPSDTAEED
+593 LGPKDTADEE
-603 PVADVGTMGT
+603 PIADVGTIG
-613 ADELPSPNKQ
+613 AEDELPMPSKQ
-623 AQQSGEGTEENE
+623 KPQIDDNAEEDTD
-635 NLEKWKWARWQGY
+635 KWKCTKWQGH
-648 EEGAK
+648 EECAK
-653 PLENTREIRPGD
+653 PLDNTSEIRPGD
-665 VIIVN
+665 IIIVN
-670 PDRGGLSNG
+670 PARGGLSNG
-679 NWDPTSDIPV
+679 NWDPTSSELV
-689 DDLGDAAQAAYEYR
+689 RDLGDAAQAAYKR
-703 HTLRLDR
+703 RLTLRLDR
-710 RIYEEAPLPPSEESD
+710 RIYENAPLPPLEESD
-725 FTTREIAEEWLR
+725 ATAREIAEEWLQ
-737 QLKSDTELPES
+737 QLQSDTEL
-748 RPESEWASQL
+748 PESEWASQL
-758 LQEGFGTHPILEPS
+758 LQNRFGTHYISEQE
-772 KYLILVEHNPKTQK
+772 KYLILVEHNPETQR

-804 GTGVTLR
+804 GTGVTLK

-818 NLAAEFAKGLSLSEE
+818 NLAAEFAKGLGLSEE

-851 LRFQLQLVGGDP
+851 PRFQLQLVGGDP

-878 NTPNVWR
+878 KAAKVWE

-890 RHEMASVALIESNPQ
+890 RHEMASVALIESNPK
-905 VLQEAH
+905 VLEEAH

-934 EETDPQNLQYTFDGH
+934 EETDPQNLQYTFERH
-949 QMEASSDLAPTTIAL
+949 QMEASSDLAPTTLAL
-964 EGADRFWRLSK
+964 EGADRFWKLSK

-990 LADHRQSAK
+990 LADHRQSEK
-999 EVG
+999 EAG

>member
-1 MSDLNAADFSTY
+1 MADLNAADFPVY
-13 FQDVHGYEPFPWQ
+13 FRDVHGYEPFPWQ
-26 IRLTEQVIST
+26 VRLTEQVIST
-36 GEWPKV
+36 GEWPEV

-63 VNSEQ
+63 VDPEQ

-82 VDQVYKRAELIQTK
+82 VDQVYKRAELIQKK
-96 IADGET
+96 IDDGET
-102 EVLRLIRERIADI
+102 EVLRLIRERISDI
-115 TESTS
+115 TGGAS
-120 DHDRALLGTTP
+120 DHDRALLGTTT
-131 LKGGI
+131 LRGGI

-162 LLFRGYGVS
+162 LLFRGYGIS

-215 PSRKFHIVEMSA
+215 PSRKFHTVQMSA
-227 TPANSETETT
+227 TPTT
-237 SETEP
+237 SEAEP
-242 FSLVAED
+242 FRLVPED
-249 LSSSAILRQRVE
+249 LSGSAILRQRVE
-261 ALKLAQLRET
+261 ALKLARLRET

-284 VLKIAKKDLPDGVQ
+284 VLKIAKKDLPEGVR

-311 EVHRALADAGYE
+311 AVNQALADAGYE
-323 SHLVTGRM
+323 SHLITGRM
-331 RPLDREKALDKIE
+331 RPLDREKALEEIE
-344 LLVDPDANSDT
+344 LLVDPDAN
-355 PSEGNHPSFVVATQA
+355 PEGSNEDSNPSFVVATQA

-412 AQAWILGVKSAMKSK
+412 AQAWILGVKSALKSK
-427 KPDFVYG
+427 KSDFVYG
-434 GAVKATWNE
+434 DAVKATWNE
-443 LVERHGM
+443 LVERHGI
-450 GNPFNVGVQAS
+450 GNPFNVGVQ
-461 IGKPL
+461 
-466 SDKDAAPAAE
+466 
-476 NTLSNYASH
+476 
-485 ENESSEPESDIEI
+485 
-498 PRFGTLA
+498 GTLTD
-505 NFPDETSAPSLQAPL
+505 FPNEAFARPRKAPL
-520 LLNTHMEAWAQ
+520 LLNTHIEAWAQ

-543 PFLHGME
+543 AFLHGME
-550 TSPNSDVSLVW
+550 TSPDSDVSLVW
-561 RWDHSNEALRLIP
+561 RWDHAKEALRLVP

-584 IRAAKSWLS
+584 IRAARSWLA
-593 LGPSDTAEED
+593 LGPKD
-603 PVADVGTMGT
+603 T
-613 ADELPSPNKQ
+613 ADEEPIADVETMGAEDELPIPAKQ
-623 AQQSGEGTEENE
+623 KPQIDDDAEKDTD
-635 NLEKWKWARWQGY
+635 KWKCTRWQGH

-653 PLENTREIRPGD
+653 PLDNTSEIRPGD

-679 NWDPTSDIPV
+679 NWDPTSSELV
-689 DDLGDAAQAAYEYR
+689 RDLGDAAQAAYKR
-703 HTLRLDR
+703 RLTLRLDR
-710 RIYEEAPLPPSEESD
+710 RIYENAPLPPSEESD
-725 FTTREIAEEWLR
+725 ATVREIAEEWLQ
-737 QLKSDTELPES
+737 QLQSDTEL
-748 RPESEWASQL
+748 PESEWASQL
-758 LQEGFGTHPILEPS
+758 LQNRFGTHYISEQE
-772 KYLILVEHNPKTQK
+772 KYVVLVEHNPETQK

-804 GTGVTLR
+804 GTGVTLK

-818 NLAAEFAKGLSLSEE
+818 NLASEFAKGLGLSEE

-863 VKRAGLD
+863 VKRAELD

-878 NTPNVWR
+878 KAAKVWE
-885 YPKGM
+885 YPKNM
-890 RHEMASVALIESNPQ
+890 RHEMASVALIESNPK
-905 VLQEAH
+905 VLEEAH

-934 EETDPQNLQYTFDGH
+934 EETDPQNLQYTFEGH

-964 EGADRFWRLSK
+964 EGADRFWKLSK

-990 LADHRQSAK
+990 LADHRQSEK
-999 EVG
+999 EAG

>member
-1 MSDLNAADFSTY
+1 MADLKAADFHAY
-13 FQDVHGYEPFPWQ
+13 FRDVHGYEPFPWQ
-26 IRLTEQVIST
+26 VRLTEQVIST
-36 GEWPKV
+36 GEWPEV

-63 VNSEQ
+63 VNPEQ

-82 VDQVYKRAELIQTK
+82 VDQVYERAELIQKK

-102 EVLRLIRERIADI
+102 EVLHLMKERISDI
-115 TESTS
+115 TGGAS
-120 DHDRALLGTTP
+120 DHDRALLGTSP

-205 VGNLKHGEAL
+205 VGHLKHGEAL

-227 TPANSETETT
+227 TPTDSEA
-237 SETEP
+237 EP
-242 FSLVAED
+242 FRLVPED
-249 LSSSAILRQRVE
+249 LSGSAILRQRIE
-261 ALKLAQLRET
+261 ALKLARLRET
-271 SSAKPPEVAIPDE
+271 SSAKPSEVAIPDE
-284 VLKIAKKDLPDGVQ
+284 VLKIAKKDLPEGVR

-311 EVHRALADAGYE
+311 AVSQALADAGYE
-323 SHLVTGRM
+323 SHLITGRM
-331 RPLDREKALDKIE
+331 RPLDRKKVLEEIE
-344 LLVDPDANSDT
+344 LLVDPDAAPETSNED
-355 PSEGNHPSFVVATQA
+355 GHPSFVVATQA

-412 AQAWILGVKSAMKSK
+412 AQAWILGVKSALKSK

-434 GAVKATWNE
+434 DAVKATWNE
-443 LVERHGM
+443 LVERHGI
-450 GNPFNVGVQAS
+450 GNPFNVGVQ
-461 IGKPL
+461 
-466 SDKDAAPAAE
+466 
-476 NTLSNYASH
+476 
-485 ENESSEPESDIEI
+485 
-498 PRFGTLA
+498 GTLA
-505 NFPDETSAPSLQAPL
+505 NFPDEAFAPFRKAPL

-543 PFLHGME
+543 AFLHGME
-550 TSPNSDVSLVW
+550 SSPNSDVSLVW
-561 RWDHSNEALRLIP
+561 RWDHTKEALRLVP

-584 IRAAKSWLS
+584 IRAAKSWLA
-593 LGPSDTAEED
+593 LGPKDKANEEPIADVETLGAEDELPIPAKQKPQIDNDAEED
-603 PVADVGTMGT
+603 TD
-613 ADELPSPNKQ
+613 
-623 AQQSGEGTEENE
+623 
-635 NLEKWKWARWQGY
+635 KWKCAKWQGH

-653 PLENTREIRPGD
+653 PLDDTGEIRPGD
-665 VIIVN
+665 VIIIN

-679 NWDPTSDIPV
+679 NWDPTSDIRV
-689 DDLGDAAQAAYEYR
+689 DDLGDAAQAAYER
-703 HTLRLDR
+703 RLTLRLDR
-710 RIYEEAPLPPSEESD
+710 LIYKDAPPPPSEESD
-725 FTTREIAEEWLR
+725 ATAREIAEEWLQ
-737 QLKSDTELPES
+737 QLQNDTEL
-748 RPESEWASQL
+748 PESEWASQL
-758 LQEGFGTHPILEPS
+758 LRHGFGTHYILAPE
-772 KYLILVEHNPKTQK
+772 KYLILVEHNSETQK

-804 GTGVTLR
+804 GTGVTLK

-818 NLAAEFAKGLSLSEE
+818 NLAAEFAKGLGLSEE

-878 NTPNVWR
+878 KVARVWE
-885 YPKGM
+885 YPKNM
-890 RHEMASVALIESNPQ
+890 RHEMASVALIESNPK
-905 VLQEAH
+905 VLEEAH

-934 EETDPQNLQYTFDGH
+934 KETDPQNLQYTFERH

-964 EGADRFWRLSK
+964 EGADRFWKLSK

-990 LADHRQSAK
+990 LADHRQSEK
-999 EVG
+999 EAG

>member
-1 MSDLNAADFSTY
+1 MADLTAVDFPVY
-13 FQDVHGYEPFPWQ
+13 FRDVHGYEPFPWQ
-26 IRLTEQVIST
+26 VRLTEQVIST
-36 GEWPKV
+36 GEWPEV

-63 VNSEQ
+63 VNPEQ

-82 VDQVYKRAELIQTK
+82 VDQVYERAELIQTK

-102 EVLRLIRERIADI
+102 EVLRLIRDQISDI
-115 TESTS
+115 TGGAS
-120 DHDRALLGTTP
+120 DSDRALLGTTT
-131 LKGGI
+131 LRGGI

-205 VGNLKHGEAL
+205 IGSLKHGEAL

-227 TPANSETETT
+227 TPTT
-237 SETEP
+237 SEAER
-242 FSLVAED
+242 FRLVSED
-249 LSSSAILRQRVE
+249 LSNSAILRQRVE
-261 ALKLAQLRET
+261 AMKFARLRET
-271 SSAKPPEVAIPDE
+271 SSAKPPEVAIPEE
-284 VLKIAKKDLPDGVQ
+284 VLKIAKKDLPEGVRN
-298 SVGVI
+298 VGVI

-311 EVHRALADAGYE
+311 AVNQALKDAGYK
-323 SHLVTGRM
+323 SHLITGRM
-331 RPLDREKALDKIE
+331 RPLDREKALGEIE
-344 LLVDPDANSDT
+344 LLVDPDADPEISNED
-355 PSEGNHPSFVVATQA
+355 GNPSFVVATQA

-412 AQAWILGVKSAMKSK
+412 AQAWILGVKSAIKSK

-434 GAVKATWNE
+434 DAVKATWNE
-443 LVERHGM
+443 LVERHGI
-450 GNPFNVGVQAS
+450 GNPFNVGVQAGTYMPPS
-461 IGKPL
+461 GT
-466 SDKDAAPAAE
+466 DAAPVAE
-476 NTLSNYASH
+476 NIPSNYTSP
-485 ENESSEPESDIEI
+485 ENESSEPEAGIEI
-498 PRFGTLA
+498 PRFGTMT
-505 NFPDETSAPSLQAPL
+505 NFPDETTAPSIQAPL

-543 PFLHGME
+543 AFLHGME
-550 TSPNSDVSLVW
+550 TFPNSDVSLVW
-561 RWDHSNEALRLIP
+561 RWDHSKEALRLVP

-584 IRAAKSWLS
+584 IRAAKSWLA
-593 LGPSDTAEED
+593 LGPKDKADEE
-603 PVADVGTMGT
+603 PVADVGTIG
-613 ADELPSPNKQ
+613 AEDELPIPAKPKPQ
-623 AQQSGEGTEENE
+623 IYDKAEEDTR
-635 NLEKWKWARWQGY
+635 KWEYARWQGH

-653 PLENTREIRPGD
+653 PLDDTGEIRPGD
-665 VIIVN
+665 VIIVK

-679 NWDPTSDIPV
+679 NWDPTSSELV
-689 DDLGDAAQAAYEYR
+689 HDLGDAAQAAYGFR
-703 HTLRLDR
+703 LTLRLDR
-710 RIYEEAPLPPSEESD
+710 RIYRDAPPPPSEESD
-725 FTTREIAEEWLR
+725 FTTREIAEEWLE
-737 QLKSDTELPES
+737 QLQSNAEL
-748 RPESEWASQL
+748 PESEWASKL
-758 LQEGFGTHPILEPS
+758 LQNRFGTHDILGQE
-772 KYLILVEHNPKTQK
+772 KYLILVEHNPRTQR

-818 NLAAEFAKGLSLSEE
+818 NLAAEFAKGLGLSEE

-878 NTPNVWR
+878 KVARVWE

-922 HHGWARPIPIIP
+922 HHGCARPIPIIP
-934 EETDPQNLQYTFDGH
+934 EETDPQNLQYTFEGH

-964 EGADRFWRLSK
+964 EGADRFWKLSK

-990 LADHRQSAK
+990 LADHRQSEK
-999 EVG
+999 EAG

>member
-1 MSDLNAADFSTY
+1 MADLKAADFPVY
-13 FQDVHGYEPFPWQ
+13 FRDVHGYEPFPWQ
-26 IRLTEQVIST
+26 VRLTEQVIST
-36 GEWPKV
+36 GEWPEV

-63 VNSEQ
+63 VNPEQ

-82 VDQVYKRAELIQTK
+82 VDQVYERAELIQTK

-102 EVLRLIRERIADI
+102 EVLRLIRDQISDI
-115 TESTS
+115 TGGAS
-120 DHDRALLGTTP
+120 DRDRALLGTTT
-131 LKGGI
+131 LRGGI

-190 DEVHLAKPFAETLSA
+190 DEVHLAKPFAETLST
-205 VGNLKHGEAL
+205 VGSLKHGEAL

-227 TPANSETETT
+227 TPTDNEAER
-237 SETEP
+237 
-242 FSLVAED
+242 FRLVSDD
-249 LSSSAILRQRVE
+249 LSNSAILRQRVE
-261 ALKLAQLRET
+261 AMKLARLRET
-271 SSAKPPEVAIPDE
+271 SSAKPAEVAIPDE
-284 VLKIAKKDLPDGVQ
+284 VLKIAKKDLPEGVRN
-298 SVGVI
+298 VGVI

-311 EVHRALADAGYE
+311 AVNQALAEAGFA
-323 SHLVTGRM
+323 SHLITGRM
-331 RPLDREKALDKIE
+331 RPLDREKALREIE
-344 LLVDPDANSDT
+344 LLVDPDADPEISNED
-355 PSEGNHPSFVVATQA
+355 GNPSFVVATQA

-412 AQAWILGVKSAMKSK
+412 AQAWILGVKSAIKSK

-434 GAVKATWNE
+434 DAVKATWNE
-443 LVERHGM
+443 LVERHGI
-450 GNPFNVGVQAS
+450 GNPFNVGVQADLDM
-461 IGKPL
+461 PL
-466 SDKDAAPAAE
+466 GDTDAAPVAE
-476 NTLSNYASH
+476 NTPSNYTSP
-485 ENESSEPESDIEI
+485 ENESSEPEAGIEI
-498 PRFGTLA
+498 PRLGTLA
-505 NFPDETSAPSLQAPL
+505 NFPDETTAPSLQAPL

-543 PFLHGME
+543 AFLHGME

-561 RWDHSNEALRLIP
+561 RWDHSKEALRLVP

-584 IRAAKSWLS
+584 IRAAKSWLA
-593 LGPSDTAEED
+593 LGPKDKADEE
-603 PVADVGTMGT
+603 PVADVGTIG
-613 ADELPSPNKQ
+613 AEDELPIPAKPKPQ
-623 AQQSGEGTEENE
+623 IEDKAEEDTH
-635 NLEKWKWARWQGY
+635 KWEYARWQGH

-653 PLENTREIRPGD
+653 PLENIGEIRPGD

-670 PDRGGLSNG
+670 PARGGLSNG
-679 NWDPTSDIPV
+679 NWDPTSSELV
-689 DDLGDAAQAAYEYR
+689 HDLGDEAQAAYGFR
-703 HTLRLDR
+703 LTLRLDR
-710 RIYEEAPLPPSEESD
+710 RIYQDAPPPPSEESD
-725 FTTREIAEEWLR
+725 FTTREIAEEWLQ
-737 QLKSDTELPES
+737 QLQNDKELPES
-748 RPESEWASQL
+748 KWASKL
-758 LQEGFGTHPILEPS
+758 LQNRFGTHNILGQE
-772 KYLILVEHNPKTQK
+772 KYLILVEHNPETQR

-818 NLAAEFAKGLSLSEE
+818 NLAAEFAKGLGLSEE

-840 AGRLHDLGKVD
+840 AGKLHDLGKVD

-878 NTPNVWR
+878 NAARVWR
-885 YPKGM
+885 YPKNM

-922 HHGWARPIPIIP
+922 HHGCARPIPIIP
-934 EETDPQNLQYTFDGH
+934 EETDPQNLQYTFEGH

-964 EGADRFWRLSK
+964 EGADRFWKLSK

-990 LADHRQSAK
+990 LADHRQSEK
-999 EVG
+999 EAG

>member
-1 MSDLNAADFSTY
+1 MADLKAADFHAY
-13 FQDVHGYEPFPWQ
+13 FRDVHGHEPFPWQ
-26 IRLTEQVIST
+26 VRLTEQVIST
-36 GEWPKV
+36 GEWPEV

-63 VNSEQ
+63 VNPEQ

-82 VDQVYKRAELIQTK
+82 VDQVYKRAELIQKK
-96 IADGET
+96 IDDGQT
-102 EVLRLIRERIADI
+102 EVLRLMKERIADI
-115 TESTS
+115 TGSTS
-120 DHDRALLGTTP
+120 DQVLLGTSP

-190 DEVHLAKPFAETLSA
+190 DEVHLAKPFSETLSA

-215 PSRKFHIVEMSA
+215 PSRKFQIVEMSA
-227 TPANSETETT
+227 TPTDSEA
-237 SETEP
+237 EP
-242 FSLVAED
+242 FRLVPED
-249 LSSSAILRQRVE
+249 LSGSAILRQRVE
-261 ALKLAQLRET
+261 ALKLARLRET
-271 SSAKPPEVAIPDE
+271 SSAKPSEVAIPDE
-284 VLKIAKKDLPDGVQ
+284 VLKIAKKDLPEGVR

-311 EVHRALADAGYE
+311 AVSQALADAGYE
-323 SHLVTGRM
+323 SHLITGRM
-331 RPLDREKALDKIE
+331 RPLDRKKALEEIE
-344 LLVDPDANSDT
+344 LLVDPDANLEASNKDD
-355 PSEGNHPSFVVATQA
+355 HPSFVVATQA
-370 IEVGADFSFDCL
+370 IEVGADFSFDYL

-412 AQAWILGVKSAMKSK
+412 AQAWILGVKSALKSK

-434 GAVKATWNE
+434 DAVKATWNE
-443 LVERHGM
+443 LVERHGI
-450 GNPFNVGVQAS
+450 GNPFNVGVQ
-461 IGKPL
+461 
-466 SDKDAAPAAE
+466 
-476 NTLSNYASH
+476 
-485 ENESSEPESDIEI
+485 
-498 PRFGTLA
+498 GTLTD
-505 NFPDETSAPSLQAPL
+505 FPGETAVPSLQAPL

-543 PFLHGME
+543 AFLHGME

-561 RWDHSNEALRLIP
+561 RWDHTKEALRLVP

-584 IRAAKSWLS
+584 IRAANSWLA
-593 LGPSDTAEED
+593 LGPKDTADEE
-603 PVADVGTMGT
+603 PIADVGTIG
-613 ADELPSPNKQ
+613 AEDELTIQAKQ
-623 AQQSGEGTEENE
+623 KPQIDDDA
-635 NLEKWKWARWQGY
+635 EKDNDKWNYAKWQGH

-653 PLENTREIRPGD
+653 PLDNTSEIRPGD

-679 NWDPTSDIPV
+679 NWDPTSDIRV
-689 DDLGDAAQAAYEYR
+689 DDLGDAAQAAYGFR
-703 HTLRLDR
+703 LTLRLDG
-710 RIYEEAPLPPSEESD
+710 RIYEDAPAPPSEESD
-725 FTTREIAEEWLR
+725 ATAREIAEEWLER
-737 QLKSDTELPES
+737 LRSDAEQPEAK
-748 RPESEWASQL
+748 WAGRL
-758 LQEGFGTHPILEPS
+758 LQNRFGTHYILAPE
-772 KYLILVEHNPKTQK
+772 KYLILVEHDPKTQR

-804 GTGVTLR
+804 GTGATLR

-818 NLAAEFAKGLSLSEE
+818 NLGAEFAKGLGLSEE

-863 VKRAGLD
+863 VRRARLD

-878 NTPNVWR
+878 HAGRVWR

-890 RHEMASVALIESNPQ
+890 RHEMASVALIESNPE
-905 VLQEAH
+905 VLEEAH

-934 EETDPQNLQYTFDGH
+934 EETDPQNLQYAFEGH

-964 EGADRFWRLSK
+964 EGADRFWKLSK

-990 LADHRQSAK
+990 LADHRQSEK
-999 EVG
+999 EAG